1 MRQYE
6 AIIILKPELDKA
18 GIDKILG
25 HIQEIIAKHKGAAT
39 ETKELGKNKLAYPV
53 KKSKEGIY
61 YRINFSIAPEAI
73 DIIKKNL
80 VLNELILRIMIVE
93 I

>member
-6 AIIILKPELDKA
+6 AIVILKPELDKV
-18 GIDKILG
+18 GIDKILA
-25 HIQEIIAKHKGAAT
+25 HIQELVAKHKGAIA

-61 YRINFSIAPEAI
+61 YRINFSIAPETI
-73 DIIKKNL
+73 DAIKKNL
-80 VLNELILRIMIVE
+80 VLNDLILRIMIVE

>member
-1 MRQYE
+1 M
-6 AIIILKPELDKA
+6 
-18 GIDKILG
+18 
-25 HIQEIIAKHKGAAT
+25 IAL

-61 YRINFSIAPEAI
+61 YRINFSIAPDAI

-80 VLNELILRIMIVE
+80 VLNEFILRIMIV
-93 I
+93 